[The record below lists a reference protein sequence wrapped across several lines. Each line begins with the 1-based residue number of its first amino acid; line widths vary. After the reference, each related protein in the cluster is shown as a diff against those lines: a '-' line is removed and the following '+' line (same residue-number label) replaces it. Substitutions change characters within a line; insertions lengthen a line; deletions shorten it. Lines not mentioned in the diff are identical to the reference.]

1 MMKHTVNISK
11 PYPAI
16 LHITVACWATVMFIL
31 SPSCSNKD
39 ENLAKSISKE
49 DTIATMETL
58 GVTTYISDSGLIR
71 YKIVAEKWDVF
82 DKKNPP
88 YWAFERGIYLEKFD
102 TLFHI
107 DANIKADTAYYFNRK
122 KLWELRSNVHL
133 QNLQGDKFDT
143 QLLFWDE
150 EKQKIYSNKY
160 IRIERADQSEI
171 SGQYGFESNQQ
182 LTEYTIYNN
191 SGIFTVSN
199 AANDSTQTSESAAET
214 NVENA
219 PDSLNIRPSSM
230 ARPSIRK
237 NYDDKLRPPVDTIRT
252 NPSQQPKRE

>member
-107 DANIKADTAYYFNRK
+107 DANIKADTAYYFNRNYGAMYTS
-122 KLWELRSNVHL
+122 R
-133 QNLQGDKFDT
+133 
-143 QLLFWDE
+143 
-150 EKQKIYSNKY
+150 IYKAIN
-160 IRIERADQSEI
+160 
-171 SGQYGFESNQQ
+171 
-182 LTEYTIYNN
+182 
-191 SGIFTVSN
+191 
-199 AANDSTQTSESAAET
+199 
-214 NVENA
+214 
-219 PDSLNIRPSSM
+219 
-230 ARPSIRK
+230 SIRNCYSGMKK
-237 NYDDKLRPPVDTIRT
+237 N
-252 NPSQQPKRE
+252 KRSILINTSV